1 MSESKDLPVP
11 RSEDQVPQAP
21 QRLEESAEWV
31 IETYRKHML
40 AEVTAELNDRLG
52 ESRGGDVY
60 MEPVLLDLNPQ
71 DFRQSLQEQVFPNP
85 RAIEENLLEV
95 AKSKVMLEAD
105 SGMGKTTFLKIYQE
119 RALLSPHPGEYPLP
133 VYFDLSQLPEST
145 GLNQFFPIF
154 YRQVLDVVLREKQ
167 EQEDLEIDQEILG
180 RTVEL
185 LVRTGRVLFLLD
197 GFEQLLPED
206 RFQVYFDVV
215 VDGDALLDNF
225 LIIATRSVGFGP
237 LATGAVVRRGE
248 DSTFRMTIQP
258 FDEKQR
264 KPYLSKI
271 SAKQDFKELQT
282 FFPELFEVPILLKMI
297 HTLSEQEKL
306 ESIQSR
312 TDLYLAWFN
321 HILESSQPEED
332 EAWRRQC
339 FEQLEDVSFRLMEE
353 GRSQRKEE
361 VLTGFEKKVLETE
374 DPKKSV
380 ILKEGRVRK
389 GLESVLHQ
397 TENRWEFRH
406 PSFQEFF
413 AGRRL
418 ARHPDWKS
426 IVDRHCRNEKWEE
439 AFKFFIGTAHEVM
452 EEIYELLLEKGALF
466 LAGNGLPET
475 KDLSEAKKLL
485 VGQFLKYQCKI
496 THPQFSRNR
505 LIQTQ
510 AVIKANDQEY
520 LKRLIG
526 KLLQRECRESRTLFG
541 VLELLLALHK
551 IDLDEAIDTQDFE
564 EVLKVP
570 ELQEFL
576 NEHKTLGDTP
586 LIKRWRELVTVP
598 AGKFIYQHDKD
609 EEDQID
615 MREFSIMKFPVT
627 NSLYRQFDPGFKPR
641 YPKYSADDDQPVLGV
656 NYYEA
661 TVFALWLGKRLPTEK
676 EWEKTSRGTDG
687 RDYPWGEAAG
697 YQAGF
702 CNTCDFMLGRSN
714 PVMEFEEGISPYG
727 CFDMAGNV
735 WEWCVQLYSS
745 KFSAQKIVRGG
756 SWLNYM
762 VHSKCVFRNSFDPTE
777 RHPTVGLRC
786 VSLHPTEIEK
796 EDEDD
801 EEF

>member
-11 RSEDQVPQAP
+11 RPDAQVPQAP
-21 QRLEESAEWV
+21 QRLEESVEWV

-40 AEVTAELNDRLG
+40 ADVTRELNHRLG
-52 ESRGGDVY
+52 ESRDADAY

-85 RAIEENLLEV
+85 RTIAENLLDV
-95 AKSKVMLEAD
+95 TISKVMLEAD
-105 SGMGKTTFLKIYQE
+105 SGMGKTTFLKIFQE
-119 RALLSPHPGEYPLP
+119 RSLLSPQPGEYPVP
-133 VYFDLSQLPEST
+133 VYFDLSQLPEGS
-145 GLNQFFPIF
+145 GFQQFFPLV
-154 YRQVLDVVLREKQ
+154 YRQVLDVVLREKE
-167 EQEDLEIDQEILG
+167 EQEDLEIDEEILG
-180 RTVEL
+180 RTIEL

-197 GFEQLLPED
+197 EFEQLLPED

-225 LIIATRSVGFGP
+225 LIIATRPVGFGP
-237 LATGAVVRRGE
+237 LATGAIIRRGE
-248 DSTFRMTIQP
+248 DSTFRVAIQT
-258 FDEKQR
+258 FDDKQI
-264 KPYLSKI
+264 KPYLGKI
-271 SAKQDFKELQT
+271 SAEPDFKKLQL
-282 FFPELFEVPILLKMI
+282 FFPELFETPILLKMI
-297 HTLSEQEKL
+297 RTLSEQEKL
-306 ESIQSR
+306 GSVQSR

-321 HILESSQPEED
+321 HTLESSSRGGD
-332 EAWRRQC
+332 EAWRLQC
-339 FEQLEDVSFRLMEE
+339 LEKLEDVSFQLMVD
-353 GRSQRKEE
+353 GKNQRQED
-361 VLTGFEKKVLETE
+361 VLIGFEKSLLESE
-374 DPKKSV
+374 D
-380 ILKEGRVRK
+380 LKENAILREGCVREE
-389 GLESVLHQ
+389 LQPILRQ

-418 ARHPDWKS
+418 ARLPDWKS
-426 IVDRHCRNEKWEE
+426 IVDRHCRNETWEE
-439 AFKFFIGTAHEVM
+439 TFKFFIGTARDIT
-452 EEIYELLLEKGALF
+452 EEIFERLLEKGALF
-466 LAGNGLPET
+466 LAGNSLPET
-475 KDLSEAKKLL
+475 KDLPESKILL

-510 AVIKANDQEY
+510 AVIKSNEQNY
-520 LKRLIG
+520 LKSLIG

-541 VLELLLALHK
+541 VLELLLAICK
-551 IDLDEAIDTQDFE
+551 IKLDEVIDSQDFE
-564 EVLKVP
+564 AVRQVP

-576 NEHKTLGDTP
+576 SEHKAVDVSQG
-586 LIKRWRELVTVP
+586 IKKWSELVTVP
-598 AGKFIYQHDKD
+598 AGKFIYQQDKD

-627 NSLYRQFDPGFKPR
+627 NALYRQFDPGFKLR
-641 YPKYSADDDQPVLGV
+641 YPKYSLDDDQPVLGV
-656 NYYEA
+656 NYFEA

-697 YQAGF
+697 YQSGF

-714 PVMEFEEGISPYG
+714 AVMEFEEGVSPYG

-735 WEWCVQLYSS
+735 WEWCVQLHSS
-745 KFSAQKIVRGG
+745 KFSTQKIVRGG

-762 VHSKCVFRNSFDPTE
+762 VHSKCFFRNTFDPAE
-777 RHPTVGLRC
+777 RHPAVGLRC

-796 EDEDD
+796 DEDD